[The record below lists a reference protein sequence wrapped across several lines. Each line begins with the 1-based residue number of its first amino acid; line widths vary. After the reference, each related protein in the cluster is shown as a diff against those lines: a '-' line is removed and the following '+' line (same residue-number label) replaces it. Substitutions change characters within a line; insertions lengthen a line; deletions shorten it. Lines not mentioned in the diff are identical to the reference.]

1 MSDLVSI
8 FSPVYN
14 IESRYPGALER
25 FLDSVRNQTYA
36 NIEVILVDDGSTD
49 NSADVCDKWAQMD
62 GRFHVVRHDR
72 NKTINKARETGFRS
86 CTGQL
91 VFNADP
97 DDLLHPQAIEVQ
109 HSLLVE
115 HPDCQAVFG
124 LGPISAVSQA
134 KEINFAPIDHPNYEV
149 ADQITTLKDLLRN
162 GTQSFW
168 NKLFRRELL
177 ETIDW
182 DVTRFNDFHL
192 MLQISLNGSKFVH
205 LKDTTYYWIQREL
218 SETHTNRVECSIQKF
233 ETLSMDWKRYI
244 HNKRPD
250 LYADFLCRAYSTATE
265 GFHSISGEDE
275 KAWREKLRELYKL
288 TWNDYISC
296 DAPLHE
302 KAVFWWLM
310 HFPQHK
316 PVFKKLK
323 SLI

>member
-14 IESRYPGALER
+14 IESRYPGALEQ
-25 FLDSVRNQTYA
+25 FLDSVRNQTYT
-36 NIEVILVDDGSTD
+36 NIEVVLVDDGSTD
-49 NSADVCDKWAQMD
+49 NSATICNQWAQMD
-62 GRFHVVRHDR
+62 NRFRVVRHDS
-72 NKTINKARETGFRS
+72 NKTINKARETGFRH
-86 CTGQL
+86 CTGQF

-97 DDLLHPQAIEVQ
+97 DDLLHPQAIEIQ
-109 HSLLVE
+109 LSLLTK

-124 LGPISAVSQA
+124 LGPISAIYQD
-134 KEINFAPIDHPNYEV
+134 KEINFAPIDNPNYEV
-149 ADQITTLKDLLRN
+149 TDQITTLKDLLRN

-192 MLQISLNGSKFVH
+192 MLQISLNGSKFIH
-205 LKDTTYYWIQREL
+205 LKNTTYYWIQREL
-218 SETHTNRVECSIQKF
+218 SETHTNRVEYSIQKF

-244 HNKRPD
+244 HNKHPE
-250 LYADFLCRAYSTATE
+250 LYADFLFRGYSTATE
-265 GFHSISGEDE
+265 GFHSISSEDK
-275 KAWREKLRELYKL
+275 KAWREKQREFYKL

-323 SLI
+323 SLL